1 MRLGRAG
8 KYVTMNQSLDTVP
21 DLDFPIVCQAEVDLP
36 AWLRTLTGRTG
47 WQLLEESPFDAG
59 EAYRLR
65 RGREEAEVVLFHTG
79 HVTVGV
85 EDQVLYEGRLLDAP
99 GCASVR
105 YFHGESGEQ
114 ITLN

>member
-1 MRLGRAG
+1 
-8 KYVTMNQSLDTVP
+8 MNQSYQTAP

-36 AWLRTLTGRTG
+36 AWLRELTGQAG

-59 EAYRLR
+59 ESYRLC
-65 RGREEAEVVLFHTG
+65 RGQDEAEVVLFHTG
-79 HVTVGV
+79 HVTVGLA
-85 EDQVLYEGRLLDAP
+85 DRVLYEGRLLDAP

-105 YFHGESGEQ
+105 YFHGESGEP